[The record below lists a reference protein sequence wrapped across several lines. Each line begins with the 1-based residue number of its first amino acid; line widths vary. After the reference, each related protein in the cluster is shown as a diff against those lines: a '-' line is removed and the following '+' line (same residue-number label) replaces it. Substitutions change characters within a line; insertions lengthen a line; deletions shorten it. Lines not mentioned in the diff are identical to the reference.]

1 MSGAK
6 IEQRNKII
14 RGTSLFYIQN
24 ASFSVEYMETDN
36 VNGKGDKTREHPY
49 VFLFCFVAQSISK
62 YLQDH
67 WIGNEHVY
75 LASNLATVF
84 NANLPLKQMMWCY

>member
-49 VFLFCFVAQSISK
+49 VIFFL
-62 YLQDH
+62 
-67 WIGNEHVY
+67 
-75 LASNLATVF
+75 
-84 NANLPLKQMMWCY
+84 

>member
-14 RGTSLFYIQN
+14 RDTSSFYIQN
-24 ASFSVEYMETDN
+24 ASFSVEYMETNN

-49 VFLFCFVAQSISK
+49 VMCNKDFFVV
-62 YLQDH
+62 L
-67 WIGNEHVY
+67 
-75 LASNLATVF
+75 
-84 NANLPLKQMMWCY
+84 